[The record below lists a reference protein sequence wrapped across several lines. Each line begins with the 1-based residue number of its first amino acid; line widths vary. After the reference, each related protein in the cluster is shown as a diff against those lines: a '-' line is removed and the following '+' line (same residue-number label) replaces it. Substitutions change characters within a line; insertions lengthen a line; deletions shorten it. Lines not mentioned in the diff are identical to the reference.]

1 MTKAKNIKNRVVSYI
16 NDLKENGLKNIKQKI
31 KDSFSNL
38 VSTFKSPENFKQM
51 VASLKDRLSSFS
63 LNKVSSKIHNYL
75 TYLNDYLYGIN

>member
-1 MTKAKNIKNRVVSYI
+1 MTKAKNIKKRVVSYI